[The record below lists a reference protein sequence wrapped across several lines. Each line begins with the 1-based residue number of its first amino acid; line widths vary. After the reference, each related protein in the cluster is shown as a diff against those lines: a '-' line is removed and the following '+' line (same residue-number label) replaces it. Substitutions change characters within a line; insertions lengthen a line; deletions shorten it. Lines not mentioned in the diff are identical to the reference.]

1 MLNLVL
7 VGCGGMGCRHIRGL
21 HRLKEI
27 DALPFTLV
35 GVVDIF
41 EPNRERAAALA
52 EDLLGHRP
60 QQFDSFVAMQAGLDA
75 EPPDAMVVTTMP
87 NLHAEIGIAAL
98 EAGIDVMVE
107 KPIALTTAQGIALV
121 EAAARNRRKLAVA
134 ENYRRDPINR
144 LAKALLDAGAIGPV
158 HLFIQSS
165 SGGGERVIITPWRH
179 RKESGGIVVDMG
191 IHYADL
197 FEYFLGPV
205 ETVYGLNGIVDET
218 RIDPEGAAYPV
229 DAEDLSVGVCRFA
242 NGAIG
247 NYLIDCAGRGQ
258 GHFQRVAYGRKGSLA
273 IPADRTGKPLALT
286 VREGVLG
293 TDRTLDL
300 DELLALVPDFHLD
313 AVTQALFGGGDR
325 LTSYDLPFEVIDA
338 NLLAIEHADFAD
350 AILHDRQPEVDGAF
364 GLRSLAIAY
373 GFIEAELEGRALAV
387 DDLVA
392 GIGTPYQTALDAQ
405 LAGAG

>member
-21 HRLKEI
+21 HRLREI
-27 DALPFTLV
+27 DALPFTLA

-41 EPNRERAAALA
+41 EPNRERAASLA
-52 EDLLGHRP
+52 EELLGHRP
-60 QQFDSFVAMQAGLDA
+60 QQFDSFEALQAGLDRK
-75 EPPDAMVVTTMP
+75 PLDAMVVTTMP
-87 NLHAEIGIAAL
+87 NLHAEIGIQAL

-107 KPIALTTAQGIALV
+107 KPIALTTSQGIALV
-121 EAAARNRRKLAVA
+121 EAAARNGRKLAVA

-165 SGGGERVIITPWRH
+165 SGSGERVIITPWRH

-197 FEYFLGPV
+197 MEYFVGPID
-205 ETVYGLNGIVDET
+205 TVYGLNGIVDEQ
-218 RIDPEGAAYPV
+218 RIDAEGKTHPV

-293 TDRTLDL
+293 PDRALDA
-300 DELLALVPDFHLD
+300 DEVLALVPDFHLD
-313 AVTQALFGGGDR
+313 EVTQALFGGDR
-325 LTSYDLPFEVIDA
+325 LTSYTLPFEVIDA

-350 AILHDRQPEVDGAF
+350 AILHNRQPEVDGAF

-373 GFIEAELEGRALAV
+373 GFIEAELEGHALAV

-392 GIGTPYQTALDAQ
+392 GKGTPYQTALDAQ
-405 LAGAG
+405 LANA

>member
-27 DALPFTLV
+27 DALPFTLA

-41 EPNRERAAALA
+41 EPNRERAASLA
-52 EDLLGHRP
+52 EELLGHRP
-60 QQFDSFVAMQAGLDA
+60 QQFDSFDAMQEGLDRI
-75 EPPDAMVVTTMP
+75 DAMVVTTMP

-107 KPIALTTAQGIALV
+107 KPIALTTSQGIALV
-121 EAAARNRRKLAVA
+121 EVAAQHGRKLAVA

-165 SGGGERVIITPWRH
+165 SGSGERVIITPWRH
-179 RKESGGIVVDMG
+179 RRESGGIVVDMG

-197 FEYFLGPV
+197 MEYFVGPI
-205 ETVYGLNGIVDET
+205 ETVYGLNGIVDEE
-218 RIDPEGAAYPV
+218 RIDAEGTVHPA

-273 IPADRTGKPLALT
+273 IPADRTGKPLTLT
-286 VREGVLG
+286 VREGILG
-293 TDRTLDL
+293 ADRMLVAGDV
-300 DELLALVPDFHLD
+300 LALVPDFHLD
-313 AVTQALFGGGDR
+313 EVTIRLFGGDR
-325 LTSYDLPFEVIDA
+325 LTSYDLPFETIDA

-350 AILHDRQPEVDGAF
+350 AILNDRQPEVDGAF

-387 DDLVA
+387 NDLVA
-392 GIGTPYQTALDAQ
+392 GVGMPYQTALDAQ
-405 LAGAG
+405 LSSLE

>member
-21 HRLKEI
+21 HRRKEI
-27 DALPFTLV
+27 DALPFALV

-41 EPNRERAAALA
+41 APNRERAASLA
-52 EDLLGHRP
+52 EELLGLRP
-60 QQFDSFVAMQAGLDA
+60 QQFDSFEAMQKGLDRI
-75 EPPDAMVVTTMP
+75 DAMVVTTMP

-98 EAGIDVMVE
+98 AAGIDVMVE
-107 KPIALTTAQGIALV
+107 KPIALTTSQGIDLV
-121 EAAARNRRKLAVA
+121 EAAKAHGRKLAVA

-144 LAKALLDAGAIGPV
+144 LAKALLDVGAIGPV

-165 SGGGERVIITPWRH
+165 SGSGERVIITPWRH

-197 FEYFLGPV
+197 MEYFVGPI
-205 ETVYGLNGIVDET
+205 ETVYGLNGIVDEE
-218 RIDPEGAAYPV
+218 RIDAEGKVHPA

-273 IPADRTGKPLALT
+273 IPADRTGKPLVLT
-286 VREGVLG
+286 VRDGVLG
-293 TDRTLDL
+293 PDRTLDAA
-300 DELLALVPDFHLD
+300 EVLALVPDFHLD
-313 AVTQALFGGGDR
+313 EVTIRLFGGDR
-325 LTSYDLPFEVIDA
+325 FTSYELPFETIDS

-373 GFIEAELEGRALAV
+373 GFIEAELEGHALAV
-387 DDLVA
+387 DDLIA
-392 GIGTPYQTALDAQ
+392 GQGTPYQAALDAQ
-405 LAGAG
+405 LAAAT

>member
-27 DALPFTLV
+27 DALPFTLA

-41 EPNRERAAALA
+41 EPNRERAASLA
-52 EDLLGHRP
+52 EELLGHRP
-60 QQFDSFVAMQAGLDA
+60 QQFDSFEALQAGLGRI
-75 EPPDAMVVTTMP
+75 DAMVVTTIP

-107 KPIALTTAQGIALV
+107 KPIALTTSQGIALV
-121 EAAARNRRKLAVA
+121 EAAARNGRKLAVA

-179 RKESGGIVVDMG
+179 RRESGGIVVDMG

-197 FEYFLGPV
+197 MEYFVGPISS
-205 ETVYGLNGIVDET
+205 VYGLNGIVDET
-218 RIDPEGAAYPV
+218 RIDPEGTAHPV

-286 VREGVLG
+286 MREGVLG
-293 TDRTLDL
+293 ADRTLDA
-300 DELLALVPDFHLD
+300 DEVLALVPDFHLD
-313 AVTQALFGGGDR
+313 AVTQALFGGDR
-325 LTSYDLPFEVIDA
+325 LTRYDLPFETIDA

-350 AILHDRQPEVDGAF
+350 AIRNDRQPEVDGAF

-373 GFIEAELEGRALAV
+373 GFIEAELEGHALAV

-392 GIGTPYQTALDAQ
+392 GIGTPYQSALDAQ
-405 LAGAG
+405 LAGAT